1 MEKAFSTHPNEKTKG
16 AFFMHLTEN
25 DNGTKNSQ
33 SIHESTHIIHK
44 NSRSGN
50 QQYIDNGFGKI
61 RNHDFEPLHYADN

>member
-1 MEKAFSTHPNEKTKG
+1 
-16 AFFMHLTEN
+16 MHLTEN